1 MVNGALEHTFLR
13 KASLS
18 CSSLPVHYR
27 VLDHLD
33 LPGFCART
41 YYRPGSKTPGCL
53 HKAEPVCYEER
64 FVPMVAGDLNT
75 PAIIVGRDSL
85 FASLI
90 YLFYLMLDP
99 HESAGC

>member
-1 MVNGALEHTFLR
+1 MLGLIT
-13 KASLS
+13 
-18 CSSLPVHYR
+18 
-27 VLDHLD
+27 D
-33 LPGFCART
+33 LGLKLQ
-41 YYRPGSKTPGCL
+41 GL

-64 FVPMVAGDLNT
+64 FVPMVAGDLNA

-99 HESAGC
+99 HECAGC